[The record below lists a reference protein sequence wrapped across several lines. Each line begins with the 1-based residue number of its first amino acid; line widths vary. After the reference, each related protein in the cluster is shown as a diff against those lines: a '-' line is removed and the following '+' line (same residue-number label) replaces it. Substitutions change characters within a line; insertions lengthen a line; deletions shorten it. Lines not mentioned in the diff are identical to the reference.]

1 MVKRIP
7 VKYGAVI
14 EITLKNKDVVGGK
27 YACFSDGF
35 VVLKNEIKLAG
46 EDGTRTCESEYI
58 VNLDEISRINY
69 KNISNFANGTT
80 VVPKEKFK
88 EYGVSEVLTKY
99 NVAGYCYGD
108 DEIIIPLCGN
118 YIR

>member
-7 VKYGAVI
+7 VNYGAVI
-14 EITLKNKDVVGGK
+14 EITLKNKDIVVGK

-46 EDGTRTCESEYI
+46 EDGTRTCEREYI
-58 VNLDEISRINY
+58 VNLDEISSIKY
-69 KNISNFANGTT
+69 KNISTFVSGAT

-88 EYGVSEVLTKY
+88 EYGVSEVITKY

-108 DEIIIPLCGN
+108 DEIIAPLCGH

>member
-7 VKYGAVI
+7 VNYGAVI
-14 EITLKNKDVVGGK
+14 EITLKNKDIICGK

-35 VVLKNEIKLAG
+35 VILNDEFKLEG
-46 EDGTRTCESEYI
+46 ENGTRTREREYI
-58 VNLDEISRINY
+58 VNIDEISSIKY
-69 KNISNFANGTT
+69 KNISTFASTST

-88 EYGVSEVLTKY
+88 EYGVSEVLTQY

-108 DEIIIPLCGN
+108 GEIIVPLCGH